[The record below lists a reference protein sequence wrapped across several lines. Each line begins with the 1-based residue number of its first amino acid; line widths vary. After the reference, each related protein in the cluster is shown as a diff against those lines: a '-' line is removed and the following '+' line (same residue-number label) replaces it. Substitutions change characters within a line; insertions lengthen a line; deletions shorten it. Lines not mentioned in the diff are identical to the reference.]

1 MAYVDQFRTPAD
13 VTEGIAYLD
22 SLIEAAHERERE
34 ALWDEAPRRLR
45 AARSDLTALT
55 FAREAAERLRFAC
68 ERDPAYF
75 DKLRATLG
83 FRSNSG
89 WLTATACV
97 LVGIGIGNFSN
108 EVDDSDSARL
118 AALEEN
124 ITLLNRRLIL
134 DRLEDQAPGT
144 RLRGVIDAAS
154 YAGNDSEIAN
164 ALLERATRDR
174 VASVRSAA
182 IDALGSTRNVA
193 VLGEQFMQL
202 LERAESPIVQF
213 ALVDLVLRYGN
224 KEQIDQL
231 LTLAGEDRLHPDLA
245 RHVIASVQ
253 GDTA

>member
-1 MAYVDQFRTPAD
+1 MA
-13 VTEGIAYLD
+13 EKKISKLELD
-22 SLIEAAHERERE
+22 MGDKSGRALWEALGEIEREE
-34 ALWDEAPRRLR
+34 PSAGLRR
-45 AARSDLTALT
+45 SFHD
-55 FAREAAERLRFAC
+55 RLENASRGNWL
-68 ERDPAYF
+68 

-83 FRSNSG
+83 LRSNSG

-154 YAGNDSEIAN
+154 YAGNDSEIAD
-164 ALLERATRDR
+164 ALLVRATQDR